1 MSPRET
7 ARLEDLG
14 RESVGKSHARHR
26 KHWVAGV
33 REEHVREIK
42 NRSCSHTDLKMTEG
56 RCTGRD

>member
-26 KHWVAGV
+26 KHRVAGV
-33 REEHVREIK
+33 REEHVRESRIEAAATQIL
-42 NRSCSHTDLKMTEG
+42 R
-56 RCTGRD
+56 